1 MFIIRATAV
10 FEILIN
16 AAGSSSSVLETRRD
30 LVINPLLTFPSEQ
43 VW

>member
-1 MFIIRATAV
+1 MFIIRATDV

-16 AAGSSSSVLETRRD
+16 AGSSSVLETRRD